1 MTERILDLS
10 ECPAKLRVR
19 YSQLVIER
27 EHTEAV
33 SLPLAEVAVVLV
45 SHPQASLTQAVL
57 AGVAAAGGALVAC
70 DGASMPVGMML
81 PLAGHHVQVARF
93 AAQARASLPVR
104 KRLWK
109 QIVRAK
115 VRAQAAVLAELVGAD
130 HGLAALAA
138 RVGSGDPTNV
148 EARAARRYWKALFGD
163 GFRRMRSRH
172 DENLLLNY
180 GYAVLRAIVGRALCA
195 AGLHPSLGVHHH
207 HRGNAFCLADDLME
221 PFRPIVDRTVV
232 QSIHQGVIAPAGED
246 KETGRPRFE
255 LTPAVKR
262 ALVGP
267 LLGRVILDGQQTT
280 LFAAAS
286 AAASSLAAVFLGE
299 TGRLTLPDLTQPPI
313 VPATSPDQ

>member
-70 DGASMPVGMML
+70 DRASLPVGMML
-81 PLAGHHVQVARF
+81 PLNGHHVQAARF
-93 AAQARASLPVR
+93 AAQARAPLPVR

-115 VRAQAAVLAELVGAD
+115 VRAQGAVLAELVGAD
-130 HGLAALAA
+130 RGLPALAA
-138 RVGSGDPTNV
+138 RVGSGDPANV
-148 EARAARRYWKALFGD
+148 EARAARRYWAALFGD
-163 GFRRMRSRH
+163 GFRRKRQRA

-180 GYAVLRAIVGRALCA
+180 GYAVLRAIVGRAVCA

-221 PFRPIVDRTVV
+221 PFRPIVDRAVV
-232 QSIHQGVIAPAGED
+232 RSIRDGTIRAGGEED
-246 KETGRPRFE
+246 GRPRYE
-255 LTPAVKR
+255 LSPSVKR
-262 ALVGP
+262 ALIAP
-267 LLGRVILDGQQTT
+267 LVGRVVLDGRQST

-286 AAASSLAAVFLGE
+286 AAAASLAAVFLGQAD
-299 TGRLTLPDLTQPPI
+299 RLTLPDPAEPPI
-313 VPATSPDQ
+313 VPSLAPDE

>member
-19 YSQLVIER
+19 YSQLVIQR
-27 EHTEAV
+27 EHTEDV

-81 PLAGHHVQVARF
+81 PLTGHHVQAARF

-115 VRAQAAVLAELVGAD
+115 VRAQGAVLAELGGGD
-130 HGLAALAA
+130 CGLTAMAA
-138 RVGSGDPTNV
+138 RVGSGDPANV
-148 EARAARRYWKALFGD
+148 EARAARRYWRALFGD
-163 GFRRMRSRH
+163 DFRRIRQRC

-180 GYAVLRAIVGRALCA
+180 GYAVLRAIVGRAICA
-195 AGLHPSLGVHHH
+195 AGLHPSLGIHHH

-221 PFRPIVDRTVV
+221 PFRPVVDRAVV
-232 QSIHQGVIAPAGED
+232 QSIRDQTIRPAGE
-246 KETGRPRFE
+246 EAGRPRYE
-255 LTPAVKR
+255 LSPSVKR
-262 ALVGP
+262 SLIAPLVG
-267 LLGRVILDGQQTT
+267 RVNLDGQQNT

-286 AAASSLAAVFLGE
+286 AAAVSLAAVFLGQ
-299 TGRLTLPDLTQPPI
+299 GDRLALPDLTQPPI
-313 VPATSPDQ
+313 VPSLLPDE

>member
-1 MTERILDLS
+1 VTERILDLS
-10 ECPAKLRVR
+10 ESPAKLRVR

-57 AGVAAAGGALVAC
+57 AGLAAAGGALVAC

-81 PLAGHHVQVARF
+81 PLAGHHVQAARF
-93 AAQARASLPVR
+93 AAQARAPLPVR

-115 VRAQAAVLAELVGAD
+115 VRAQGAVLAELVGAD
-130 HGLAALAA
+130 HGLAALSA
-138 RVGSGDPTNV
+138 RVGSGDPANV
-148 EARAARRYWKALFGD
+148 EARAARRYWKALFGE
-163 GFRRMRSRH
+163 GFRRLRQRP

-180 GYAVLRAIVGRALCA
+180 GYAVLRAIVGRAICA

-221 PFRPIVDRTVV
+221 PFRPIVDRAVV
-232 QSIHQGVIAPAGED
+232 LSLRQGIISPIAE
-246 KETGRPRFE
+246 EEGRHRFE
-255 LTPAVKR
+255 LTPEVKR
-262 ALVGP
+262 ALVAP
-267 LLGRVILDGQQTT
+267 LIGRVILDGQQTT

-286 AAASSLAAVFLGE
+286 AAAASLAAVFLGE
-299 TGRLTLPDLTQPPI
+299 NDRLLLPDLTRPPI
-313 VPATSPDQ
+313 VPSLAPDE